1 MRASKG
7 FAKEHQPKPTPFQ
20 SFKVILPDK
29 TAKFKINR
37 NDKHGNDFEDGW
49 FVSPVFC
56 CVLKTG

>member
-1 MRASKG
+1 MMRASKG

-37 NDKHGNDFEDGW
+37 NDKHGHDFEG
-49 FVSPVFC
+49 VG
-56 CVLKTG
+56 L